1 MTINSIE
8 YITKKHFRSGI
19 SIFVTLL
26 ALAIAALSVY
36 ITVISGYHPAFA
48 VFAAFCVLSAMFSVV
63 RIISVKAGCAL
74 MRSSIAV
81 MAVLFFFTAMSMF
94 TLGYL
99 FLRHGAIQ
107 EKINEFLSQTGSA
120 ISTEPL
126 VTGIL
131 ILIISV
137 LLYMASGCAFFCH
150 RYLGAASSCSS
161 GVIRRSG
168 FRVFPIL
175 SVMLFL
181 FAAGVTTSIILLSDY
196 SLICGVMANHVAL
209 YNAALVILLFLH
221 LLFSGICAKA
231 LAYKTFAFKVF
242 EKQIMKVETNADGTV
257 YVPINEDK
265 EPDAEEPLLPGK
277 QHTRQT
283 EHPSG
288 KPFIKEIATPHAVD
302 DFSNPQ
308 TIGEADIL

>member
-19 SIFVTLL
+19 SVFVTLL

-36 ITVISGYHPAFA
+36 ITVISGYHPGFA
-48 VFAAFCVLSAMFSVV
+48 LLAAFCVLSAIFTVV

-99 FLRHGAIQ
+99 FLRHSATQ
-107 EKINEFLSQTGSA
+107 DKINEFLSESGWT
-120 ISTEPL
+120 ISTDPL

-131 ILIISV
+131 MLIISV

-161 GVIRRSG
+161 GIIRRSG

-175 SVMLFL
+175 SVMLFI
-181 FAAGVTTSIILLSDY
+181 FAAGLTTTIVLLSGTFLL
-196 SLICGVMANHVAL
+196 SGV
-209 YNAALVILLFLH
+209 
-221 LLFSGICAKA
+221 
-231 LAYKTFAFKVF
+231 T
-242 EKQIMKVETNADGTV
+242 
-257 YVPINEDK
+257 
-265 EPDAEEPLLPGK
+265 
-277 QHTRQT
+277 
-283 EHPSG
+283 
-288 KPFIKEIATPHAVD
+288 
-302 DFSNPQ
+302 
-308 TIGEADIL
+308 